1 MLLRSCSYVGR
12 RVERSATPFSTMLIF
27 HASEYMSSIEMFM
40 LQERTGRKS
49 ATRLSST
56 PPV

>member
-40 LQERTGRKS
+40 LQE
-49 ATRLSST
+49 
-56 PPV
+56 